1 MYICPRITQKN
12 IKIMKKLFFL
22 FVCAAIAAAC
32 SSEMEVPSPVNPD
45 DEMVEVSF
53 NLGGDYV
60 SVEETPMTR
69 AFAENAK
76 TLYAVQ
82 IYNSVLQEGGSL
94 TVKGLP
100 YAWGLF
106 TDMRNARISLKKDVD
121 YIVEA
126 LVLIEREDTI
136 FNREGHYSSPF
147 FDGGLF
153 DYNYTQQPTVTEQ
166 FTVSS
171 SFCIGTD
178 GKVTMDGIS
187 TGIKMA
193 KMDRYCGTKEFKAG
207 GGKSIAIDMDHFAF
221 SFTYNVTPPLDGTI
235 RVKLSKF
242 GNRVIYE
249 VKAGSNQKTEQIIH
263 NAPFKSENKDDSYD
277 LGLII
282 EWERGSANL
291 ERHSKELEISVKR
304 KKNYNININM
314 NNRDNESDFELN
326 MDNEA
331 FKDEYYDVN

>member
-1 MYICPRITQKN
+1 MR
-12 IKIMKKLFFL
+12 KLFFL

-32 SSEMEVPSPVNPD
+32 SSEMEVPSPANPD

-76 TLYAVQ
+76 TLYALQ
-82 IYNSVLQEGGSL
+82 IKEKTMLYGAEYGE
-94 TVKGLP
+94 P

-126 LVLIEREDTI
+126 LVIIEREDTI
-136 FNREGHYSSPF
+136 FNREGHYSWPF

-153 DYNYTQQPTVTEQ
+153 DYNYKEQPKITEC
-166 FTVSS
+166 FIVNN
-171 SFCIGTD
+171 SFSINTNYAYI
-178 GKVTMDGIS
+178 MDGIN
-187 TGIKMA
+187 TGKTFA
-193 KMDRYCGTKEFKAG
+193 KVDRYFGEKEFKVG
-207 GGKSIAIDMDHFAF
+207 GGNNIAINMDHYAF
-221 SFTYNVTPPLDGTI
+221 SFTYNVVPPLDGTI
-235 RVKLSKF
+235 RVKLPKF
-242 GNRVIYE
+242 SNRVIYE

-263 NAPFKSENKDDSYD
+263 NAPFKPENKDDSYD
-277 LGLII
+277 LGLLI

-291 ERHSKELEISVKR
+291 ERHSKDLNITVKR
-304 KKNYNININM
+304 KKNYNISINM

-331 FKDEYYDVN
+331 FKDENYDVN

>member
-1 MYICPRITQKN
+1 
-12 IKIMKKLFFL
+12 MKKLWIL
-22 FVCAAIAAAC
+22 LAWAAIAAAC
-32 SSEMEVPSPVNPD
+32 SNEAELPSPQPSE

-53 NLGGDYV
+53 NLAGDYV

-76 TLYAVQ
+76 TLYALQ
-82 IYNSVLQEGGSL
+82 IKEKIVTGSGRL
-94 TVKGLP
+94 EMEFIEP

-106 TDMRNARISLKKDVD
+106 TDIKNARISLKKDKD

-126 LVLIEREDTI
+126 LVIIEREDTI

-166 FTVSS
+166 FTVSG

-178 GKVTMDGIS
+178 GEATMDGIN
-187 TGIKMA
+187 TGITMA
-193 KMDRYCGTKEFKAG
+193 KMDRYFGTKEFKVG
-207 GGKSIAIDMDHFAF
+207 GGNNIAIDMDRFAF

-235 RVKLSKF
+235 RVKLPKF

-249 VKAGSNQKTEQIIH
+249 VKAGSNQKTEQIIY
-263 NAPFKSENKDDSYD
+263 NAPFSSADKNGSLD
-277 LGLII
+277 LNLII
-282 EWERGSANL
+282 EWERGSADL
-291 ERHSKELEISVKR
+291 ESYSKELEISVKR
-304 KKNYNININM
+304 KKNYNLNINM

-331 FKDEYYDVN
+331 FKDENYDVN

>member
-1 MYICPRITQKN
+1 MR
-12 IKIMKKLFFL
+12 KLFFL

-32 SSEMEVPSPVNPD
+32 SSEMEVPSPANPD

-53 NLGGDYV
+53 NLAGDYV

-69 AFAENAK
+69 TFAENAK

-94 TVKGLP
+94 AVKGLP

-106 TDMRNARISLKKDVD
+106 TDIKNARISIKNDKD

-126 LVLIEREDTI
+126 LVIIEREDTI
-136 FNREGHYSSPF
+136 FNREGHYSWPF

-153 DYNYTQQPTVTEQ
+153 DSNYKEQPKITEC
-166 FTVSS
+166 FIVNN
-171 SFCIGTD
+171 SFSINTNYAYI
-178 GKVTMDGIS
+178 MDGIN
-187 TGIKMA
+187 TGNTFA
-193 KMDRYCGTKEFKAG
+193 KVDRYFGTKVFKAG
-207 GGKSIAIDMDHFAF
+207 GGNSIAIDMDRFAF

-235 RVKLSKF
+235 RVKLPKN

-263 NAPFKSENKDDSYD
+263 NAPFRSGDKNGSHD
-277 LGLII
+277 LDLII
-282 EWERGSANL
+282 EWERGSADL
-291 ERHSKELEISVKR
+291 ESYSKDLNITVKR

>member
-1 MYICPRITQKN
+1 
-12 IKIMKKLFFL
+12 MKKLWIL
-22 FVCAAIAAAC
+22 LAWAAIAAAC
-32 SSEMEVPSPVNPD
+32 SNEAELPSPQPSE

-53 NLGGDYV
+53 NLAGDYV

-82 IYNSVLQEGGSL
+82 IYEAKIIDHMYFIDTLKSES
-94 TVKGLP
+94 

-106 TDMRNARISLKKDVD
+106 TDMKNARISLKKDMP

-126 LVLIEREDTI
+126 LVIIEREDTI
-136 FNREGHYSSPF
+136 FCREGHYGMPF

-153 DYNYTQQPTVTEQ
+153 DYNYEQQPTITNQ

-171 SFCIGTD
+171 EDKINTDYEFTANGINTGTSMTKIDRFYGNKIFTIDD
-178 GKVTMDGIS
+178 GD
-187 TGIKMA
+187 
-193 KMDRYCGTKEFKAG
+193 C
-207 GGKSIAIDMDHFAF
+207 IAIDMDRYAF

-235 RVKLSKF
+235 RVKLPKF

-249 VKAGSNQKTEQIIH
+249 VKAGGNQKTEQIIH
-263 NAPFKSENKDDSYD
+263 NAPFNSKNKDES
-277 LGLII
+277 LGLGLLI
-282 EWERGSANL
+282 EWERGSADL
-291 ERHSKELEISVKR
+291 ESYSKDLNITVKR

-314 NNRDNESDFELN
+314 NDRDNEADFELN

-331 FKDEYYDVN
+331 FENENYDVN

>member
-1 MYICPRITQKN
+1 
-12 IKIMKKLFFL
+12 MKKLFFL

-45 DEMVEVSF
+45 DDMVEVSF
-53 NLGGDYV
+53 NLAGDYV

-76 TLYAVQ
+76 TLYALQ
-82 IYNSVLQEGGSL
+82 IKEKTMLYGAEYGE
-94 TVKGLP
+94 P

-106 TDMRNARISLKKDVD
+106 TDMRNARISLKKDMH

-126 LVLIEREDTI
+126 LVIIEREDTI
-136 FNREGHYSSPF
+136 FCREGHYGMPF
-147 FDGGLF
+147 GNSLYDNEYKKQPKI
-153 DYNYTQQPTVTEQ
+153 YNR
-166 FTVSS
+166 FIVSDE
-171 SFCIGTD
+171 FIIGTD
-178 GKVTMDGIS
+178 GQYTSYTIGSGLQM
-187 TGIKMA
+187 T
-193 KMDRYCGTKEFKAG
+193 KMDRYFGEKYFRIDNAG
-207 GGKSIAIDMDHFAF
+207 AIGIDMDRFAF

-235 RVKLSKF
+235 RVKLPKF

-263 NAPFKSENKDDSYD
+263 NAPFNSKNKDESLD
-277 LGLII
+277 LGLLI

-291 ERHSKELEISVKR
+291 ERHSKDLNITVKR

-331 FKDEYYDVN
+331 FKDENYDVN

>member
-1 MYICPRITQKN
+1 
-12 IKIMKKLFFL
+12 MKKLFFL

-60 SVEETPMTR
+60 SIEETPMTR

-76 TLYAVQ
+76 TIYAVQ
-82 IYNSVLQEGGSL
+82 IYEAKIIDHIHFIDTLKSES
-94 TVKGLP
+94 

-106 TDMRNARISLKKDVD
+106 TDMKNARISLKKDMH

-126 LVLIEREDTI
+126 LVIIEREDTI
-136 FNREGHYSSPF
+136 FCREGHYGMPF
-147 FDGGLF
+147 GNSLYDSEYKKQPKI
-153 DYNYTQQPTVTEQ
+153 YNRFIVSDE
-166 FTVSS
+166 FT
-171 SFCIGTD
+171 IGTD
-178 GKVTMDGIS
+178 GQYTSNVIGS
-187 TGIKMA
+187 GLPMA
-193 KMDRYCGTKEFKAG
+193 KMDRYFGEKYFRIDNAG
-207 GGKSIAIDMDHFAF
+207 AIGIDMDRFAF

-235 RVKLSKF
+235 RVKLPKF

-263 NAPFKSENKDDSYD
+263 NAPFSSADKNGSLD
-277 LGLII
+277 LNLVI
-282 EWERGSANL
+282 EWERGSTNL
-291 ERHSKELEISVKR
+291 ESYSKDLNITVKR

-314 NNRDNESDFELN
+314 NDRDNESDFELN
-326 MDNEA
+326 MDNEE
-331 FKDEYYDVN
+331 FENENYDVN

>member
-1 MYICPRITQKN
+1 
-12 IKIMKKLFFL
+12 MKKLFFL

-53 NLGGDYV
+53 NLAGDYV
-60 SVEETPMTR
+60 SVEETPLTR

-94 TVKGLP
+94 TVKDLP

-106 TDMRNARISLKKDVD
+106 TDIKNARISLNKDKD

-126 LVLIEREDTI
+126 LVIIEREDTI
-136 FNREGHYSSPF
+136 FNREGHYGMPF
-147 FDGGLF
+147 GNSLYDSEYKKQPKI
-153 DYNYTQQPTVTEQ
+153 YNR
-166 FTVSS
+166 FIVSDE
-171 SFCIGTD
+171 FIIGTD
-178 GKVTMDGIS
+178 GQYTSYTIGSGLQM
-187 TGIKMA
+187 T
-193 KMDRYCGTKEFKAG
+193 KMDRYFGEKYIRIDNAG
-207 GGKSIAIDMDHFAF
+207 AIGIDMDRFAF

-235 RVKLSKF
+235 RVKLPKF

-263 NAPFKSENKDDSYD
+263 NAPFSSSDKNGSLD
-277 LGLII
+277 LNLVI
-282 EWERGSANL
+282 EWERGSADQ
-291 ERHSKELEISVKR
+291 ESHSKNLNITVKR

-314 NNRDNESDFELN
+314 NDRDNESGFELN

-331 FKDEYYDVN
+331 FKDENYDVN